1 MRQCVSE
8 CEHQHQ
14 WKHHRQ
20 INEPKPGHIYLSPHE
35 QSREKNPQQERR
47 QRLRP
52 NLRRISDAILHDE
65 ARPSCSST
73 VHGGGKRRWGIASPA
88 SARAERG
95 GRSGPFSRRSR
106 SDRSRGVRRD
116 AGGRNF
122 RTISRI
128 CVSGRG
134 SLPSWFPVPLCALV
148 PALRVSCGAF
158 SFWMPN
164 VEREWDRGASAALL
178 LQQEGRSLIQKEPR
192 GTGTP
197 SAGSKDAPGA
207 QDARPRYATK
217 TRCPASRE
225 HAPVADS
232 IAIGD

>member
-1 MRQCVSE
+1 MGSQRKMRPAPRHAWITTRENATAVPLSLVMG
-8 CEHQHQ
+8 EHISGAS
-14 WKHHRQ
+14 KNLKIGKRCASVRVRMRAPAPMETHRQ

-116 AGGRNF
+116 AGGRA
-122 RTISRI
+122 RSRLH
-128 CVSGRG
+128 R
-134 SLPSWFPVPLCALV
+134 
-148 PALRVSCGAF
+148 
-158 SFWMPN
+158 
-164 VEREWDRGASAALL
+164 DRGLTSQARAAHPGSNGWLWHGWESAL
-178 LQQEGRSLIQKEPR
+178 
-192 GTGTP
+192 
-197 SAGSKDAPGA
+197 A
-207 QDARPRYATK
+207 QLKRQTL
-217 TRCPASRE
+217 
-225 HAPVADS
+225 
-232 IAIGD
+232 G